1 MLTKSS
7 GLFRGELRPENG
19 YLNMKWNMVYP
30 IEEELVTVV
39 ELPDEISIRL
49 LSAKI

>member
-1 MLTKSS
+1 
-7 GLFRGELRPENG
+7 
-19 YLNMKWNMVYP
+19 MKWNMVYP